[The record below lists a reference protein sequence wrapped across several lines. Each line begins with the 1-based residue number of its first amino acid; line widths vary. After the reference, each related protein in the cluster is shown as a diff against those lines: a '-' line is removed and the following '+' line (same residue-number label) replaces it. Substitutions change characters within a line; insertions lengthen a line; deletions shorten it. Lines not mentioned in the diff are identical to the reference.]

1 MTLYVEITKGGYLSI
16 PKRIVEKM
24 RLKAG
29 MRFKLLA
36 DEDDV
41 LVLRLVREN
50 ETQVDEGSLLL
61 QQEALKNIWDSEEED
76 AYELWSWWCRYR
88 PISICDLRRGIT
100 EGTASVDYIM
110 TVPRRLVARR
120 LGQTFT

>member
-1 MTLYVEITKGGYLSI
+1 MTLYVEIKRGGYLSI

-61 QQEALKNIWDSEEED
+61 QQEALKNIWDSKEED
-76 AYELWSWWCRYR
+76 AYEL
-88 PISICDLRRGIT
+88 
-100 EGTASVDYIM
+100 
-110 TVPRRLVARR
+110 
-120 LGQTFT
+120 